1 MIDLHLHLDG
11 SLSAQDVLTL
21 AQRQNIALSEK
32 NEEEARRRI
41 TVPPG
46 CKSLGEYLSC
56 FELPLSVLQT
66 AQALSDSVYSLIN
79 RLAHSGMIYAEIRF
93 APQLHM
99 QKGMAMEEA
108 CQAAA
113 DGLARAKRD
122 FSSCA
127 VQLIFCCM
135 RGTRNLQNNLNTVEL
150 ASAYRDKGVCAADL
164 AGAEGLYPTQDFAE
178 VFSRVRALEL
188 PFTIHA
194 GEADGPQ
201 SIWAAVEMGATRI
214 GHGVRAIEDER
225 LLDTLIK
232 KRITLECCPTSNVQT
247 AAVPSIEEHP
257 VLKLLERGVSVT
269 VNTDNMT
276 VSGTTLAREFAVLK
290 ERLHMSVSQEKRLL
304 LNSARAAF
312 LPQEKRDVLKQ
323 RVLQAFP

>member
-11 SLSAQDVLTL
+11 SLSVQDVLTL
-21 AQRQNIALSEK
+21 AQRQNIPLPDDGEALRK
-32 NEEEARRRI
+32 RM

-46 CKSLGEYLSC
+46 CKTLDEYLSC
-56 FELPLSVLQT
+56 FDLPLSVLQT
-66 AQALSDSVYSLIN
+66 AQALSDSVYSLIQ
-79 RLAHSGMIYAEIRF
+79 RLEQDGLFYAEIRF

-99 QKGMAMEEA
+99 QKGMKMEEV

-113 DGLARAKRD
+113 DGLARAARD
-122 FSSCA
+122 FQACTA
-127 VQLIFCCM
+127 QLIFCCM
-135 RGTRNLQNNLNTVEL
+135 RGAHNLQNNLETAEL
-150 ASAYRDKGVCAADL
+150 AAAYRDRGVCALDL

-201 SIWAAVEMGATRI
+201 SIWAAVRMGASRI
-214 GHGVRAIEDER
+214 GHGVHAIGDER
-225 LLDTLIK
+225 LLDELIK
-232 KRITLECCPTSNVQT
+232 KEITLECCPTSNVQT

-257 VLKLLERGVSVT
+257 VLKLLERGVPVT

-276 VSGTTLAREFAVLK
+276 VSGTTLAHELAVLK
-290 ERLHMSVSQEKRLL
+290 NRLHMSALQEKQLL
-304 LNSARAAF
+304 LNSAHAAF
-312 LPQEKRDVLKQ
+312 LPADKREALKQ
-323 RVLQAFP
+323 RVLKAHF